1 MKEKVILIQAR
12 EQGRQ
17 EGFEEGLKKGRLLGE
32 GSTSETPEAAIRSI
46 TEREYEHV
54 RLQLK
59 AVERELDMERERMED
74 LERENRRLEKT
85 AREERERRDEWGRER
100 EKEREASRAKEREK
114 EREMERLELE
124 KDKIREQMEKEKQD
138 VEKKLAETNKDMLKI
153 IQLFKGEK
161 EAVNSPHLPTDP
173 PPRPGISS
181 ASQAPHASSTE
192 SYSSIDP
199 QASTIEFDMLQ
210 LPNGES
216 VIPASEDSSA
226 GRAGLSVNSASG
238 SASTVALPS
247 TLLTNLPINGD
258 INMRGTVSRRR
269 FLLSACI
276 LLSPLAQWVN

>member
-32 GSTSETPEAAIRSI
+32 GSTGEDKEAAIRSI

-59 AVERELDMERERMED
+59 AVEKELDMEREKMKD
-74 LERENRRLEKT
+74 LEMENRRLEKM
-85 AREERERRDEWGRER
+85 AREEGERRDEWGRER
-100 EKEREASRAKEREK
+100 EKEREASQAKEREK
-114 EREMERLELE
+114 EQEMERLELE
-124 KDKIREQMEKEKQD
+124 KDIIREQMEKEKQD
-138 VEKKLAETNKDMLKI
+138 LEMKLAESYKDMLKV
-153 IQLFKGEK
+153 IQLLKEEK
-161 EAVNSPHLPTDP
+161 EKAVHSPYLPTAPSP
-173 PPRPGISS
+173 PPGTSS
-181 ASQAPHASSTE
+181 ASQVPHTSSTE
-192 SYSSIDP
+192 FHSSIDP

-238 SASTVALPS
+238 SASTAALPS
-247 TLLTNLPINGD
+247 TLLTNLPINYGKNDGD
-258 INMRGTVSRRR
+258 IDRRGTVSRR

-276 LLSPLAQWVN
+276 LLL